1 MFNYALTMPVGDILL
16 KVVIE
21 GLAAG
26 FIAVA
31 FAMLFS
37 VPKRYLPYVYLGGAI
52 TKALRTLLF
61 TGFNMDVAIATFIA
75 CCVSSLLFVYVAP
88 KLGPPRPVFTVSSII
103 PLVPGMDAYTA
114 LLAMYKV
121 IETGQ
126 QEISLYSYL
135 IIEHGMR
142 CIAILLAICLGIAV
156 PPLFFYR
163 YRHGGM

>member
-26 FIAVA
+26 FI
-31 FAMLFS
+31 
-37 VPKRYLPYVYLGGAI
+37 
-52 TKALRTLLF
+52 
-61 TGFNMDVAIATFIA
+61 TFIA

-88 KLGPPRPVFTVSSII
+88 KLGTPRPVFTVASII

>member
-1 MFNYALTMPVGDILL
+1 MFNYALTLPVGDILL

-75 CCVSSLLFVYVAP
+75 CTRCCGGCLPLNMPISIRKTRSTPHWTKTGIAKADLVRALQRGMAH
-88 KLGPPRPVFTVSSII
+88 GTVSTVII
-103 PLVPGMDAYTA
+103 PLF
-114 LLAMYKV
+114 
-121 IETGQ
+121 
-126 QEISLYSYL
+126 
-135 IIEHGMR
+135 R
-142 CIAILLAICLGIAV
+142 AV
-156 PPLFFYR
+156 
-163 YRHGGM
+163 